1 MIDFLVNDL
10 MMPLLKL
17 FFNMTGSWGWAIIFL
32 TLAIKMALMPL
43 TFKSIRASFEMQK
56 LQPKLKEIQ
65 SRYKDKPEIYNKKIM
80 ELYQEHKVNPL
91 GGCLPIL
98 LQMPFFIGLYS
109 TFIGE
114 EFNKLAGKSDFLF
127 IESLTRIGLSGKEG
141 LYIDNVILVLLFGI
155 TMFVSQKM
163 MMTNPNDPMQK
174 QMLYMMPVM
183 ITIMFVIIPIPSGAL
198 LYIVISN
205 IISIFQNIIVLNQK
219 KSLGLDSKAVDKT
232 IEVNSIN
239 LEKEEKNTDNNLET
253 VKNIDKKSKRVG
265 KKSKNKRK

>member
-17 FFNMTGSWGWAIIFL
+17 FFNITGSWGWSIILL
-32 TLAIKMALMPL
+32 TLAVKMALMPL

-65 SRYKDKPEIYNKKIM
+65 SRYKDKPEVYNKKIM
-80 ELYQEHKVNPL
+80 ELYQEHKINPL

-114 EFNKLAGKSDFLF
+114 EFNKLATKSDFLF
-127 IESLTRIGLSGKEG
+127 IESLTRVGLSGKDG
-141 LYIDNVILVLLFGI
+141 LYIDNVILVILFGI
-155 TMFVSQKM
+155 SMFISQKM
-163 MMTNPNDPMQK
+163 MTTNPEDPMQK
-174 QMLYMMPVM
+174 QMLYMMPIM

-198 LYIVISN
+198 LYIVVSN
-205 IISIFQNIIVLNQK
+205 IISIFQNIIVLKQK
-219 KSLGLDSKAVDKT
+219 KSLGLDSKAVDKAIESNT
-232 IEVNSIN
+232 ISLSKN
-239 LEKEEKNTDNNLET
+239 EKKDSDFDF
-253 VKNIDKKSKRVG
+253 VKNLDKKSKRAN
-265 KKSKNKRK
+265 KKIKNRRK